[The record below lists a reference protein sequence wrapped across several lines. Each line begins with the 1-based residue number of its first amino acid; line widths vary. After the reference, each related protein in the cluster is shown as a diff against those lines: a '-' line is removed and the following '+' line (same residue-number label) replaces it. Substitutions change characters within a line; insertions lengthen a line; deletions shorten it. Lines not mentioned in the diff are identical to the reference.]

1 MHAEDLLVD
10 DGCERQH
17 VEDVLELLPHLD
29 VVSALAL
36 VVEAVDPV
44 DRRALVVAAQHEKVL
59 GVLDLVGHE
68 QRDTLQ
74 PVLTAVDVVAGG
86 GRDRWVSWETGS
98 GYGGWRLLQRNAPK
112 KQIVGVRR
120 EAAVLEE
127 PQKVAVLAVY
137 VAADL
142 NGRLKLEQC
151 RLSCQDRCTLL
162 KQIRELV
169 SAQVHV
175 GARFLCRTQSAASGG
190 QATHARVLA
199 RRTVASG
206 QKLGNDV
213 IDLR

>member
-1 MHAEDLLVD
+1 M
-10 DGCERQH
+10 
-17 VEDVLELLPHLD
+17 
-29 VVSALAL
+29 
-36 VVEAVDPV
+36 
-44 DRRALVVAAQHEKVL
+44 VAAQHEEVL

-68 QRDTLQ
+68 ERHALQ

-86 GRDRWVSWETGS
+86 GRERRVSWETGS

-112 KQIVGVRR
+112 KQVVGVGR

-127 PQKVAVLAVY
+127 PQQVAVLAVY

-142 NGRLKLEQC
+142 NGRLKLEQR

-169 SAQVHV
+169 SAQVHI
-175 GARFLCRTQSAASGG
+175 GARFLCRTQSAASGR
-190 QATHARVLA
+190 QAGNARVLA